1 LKIAILLPL
10 KIVIS
15 LPRSAFSQRMRSWFA
30 SGATGIGLAL
40 KTPSL
45 NGAGPQGLKLTM
57 TGRTVSRHR
66 AAISARR
73 APRTMMPQDDDV
85 ERLGSTLDLSGP
97 RQRTVSPGICVARY
111 RRAPFLSPTASSGSR
126 NWRFGVEN
134 VEGGRAAA
142 GDPNIPIDQ
151 TMRLECT
158 SAPSRP

>member
-111 RRAPFLSPTASSGSR
+111 LCRQVSTRAVLEPDGFERKQELAIWRGKRRRRACR
-126 NWRFGVEN
+126 C
-134 VEGGRAAA
+134 GGPKYSDRSDNAA
-142 GDPNIPIDQ
+142 
-151 TMRLECT
+151 
-158 SAPSRP
+158 